1 MGEGGVE
8 IAMRASWI
16 AGAFAATAIATCAFA
31 NENFPL
37 QLRSKTAIAT
47 VAPHADAPFVS
58 AVGEPAR
65 EPTFTPSETRMQH
78 SRSACDSDS
87 DFCYDAD
94 NGHIVY
100 KPARKF
106 MPDLPGL
113 HPENISIKRD
123 RVVFKYS
130 F

>member
-1 MGEGGVE
+1 MK
-8 IAMRASWI
+8 ASWI
-16 AGAFAATAIATCAFA
+16 AVALAAMAIAPGAFA
-31 NENFPL
+31 NDNFPL
-37 QLRSKTAIAT
+37 QLRSKSAISN
-47 VAPHADAPFVS
+47 VAPHSDAPFVS
-58 AVGEPAR
+58 PIGEPAR
-65 EPTFTPSETRMQH
+65 EPSFAPSETRMQH
-78 SRSACDSDS
+78 SRSACDSDR

>member
-1 MGEGGVE
+1 MVPGGVE

-16 AGAFAATAIATCAFA
+16 AVALAVTAVVPSAFA

-37 QLRSKTAIAT
+37 QVRSKTAIM
-47 VAPHADAPFVS
+47 APHADAPFVS
-58 AVGEPAR
+58 PVGEPAR
-65 EPTFTPSETRMQH
+65 EPTFTPSETRVQH
-78 SRSACDSDS
+78 SRSACDSDQ

-100 KPARKF
+100 KPARKL

-113 HPENISIKRD
+113 RPENISIKRD
-123 RVVFKYS
+123 RIVFKYS